1 MTFSEDSKRI
11 KVKKEPSENKYNNE
25 TLQSVKHLQ
34 ESVKCEIQRNPWIA
48 DQCVPVL
55 PNRW

>member
-1 MTFSEDSKRI
+1 MKSSEDSKRI
-11 KVKKEPSENKYNNE
+11 KKKKEHAESYSNE

-34 ESVKCEIQRNPWIA
+34 ESIKCEIQKNPWIA

-55 PNRW
+55 PNR